1 MAIYKRRKGP
11 AAKGK
16 GKGRARKSSVA
27 AKRGVAINRKRGRR

>member
-1 MAIYKRRKGP
+1 MKYKRRKGP
-11 AAKGK
+11 TAK